1 MDKTPFRCHVFIC
14 TNDRQGERTSCADD
28 GGREIRAAIKTAVKS
43 RGWLAPAVRVSQ
55 AGCLG
60 LCDDGPNVMIYPQ
73 KVLFTGVSLG
83 DVDRIVAEIGR
94 CLED

>member
-14 TNDRQGERTSCADD
+14 TNDRQGARTSCADD
-28 GGREIRAAIKTAVKS
+28 GGWEIRAAIKTAVKA

-55 AGCLG
+55 SGCLG
-60 LCDDGPNVMIYPQ
+60 LCEDGPNVMIYPQ
-73 KVLFTGVSLG
+73 KSLFTGVTLG
-83 DVDRIVAEIGR
+83 DVDTIVAEIGR